1 MTEGGIE
8 KRRIK
13 RSIKWVLYFIFFY
26 SHFFDL
32 SLKIFR
38 RIRKKHSCIILL
50 YHRIVDDHSEYLNK
64 GPVVHHHIK
73 HFRKE
78 IAYLKKNYQILS
90 MDEVAHCI
98 KSGIG
103 FKRPSMAISF
113 DDGYLDN
120 YTLAYPVLKKYG
132 VPASIYLTTGLIGT
146 LERTWPDE
154 IELAIMETKKDEFKL
169 QTLFGDKEVQI
180 KTKEGKEEANIKT
193 AEALKNR
200 PDDERWELVEEI
212 NAILTENKNFENRK
226 KSRMMLNWDE
236 VKKMA
241 ANGITIGSHSHTH
254 PILTRM
260 LLQKAKEE
268 ILNSKKIIEEN
279 LGIQVKH
286 FAYPNGREEDFSE
299 ELRDYC
305 REIGFESVESV
316 IYGVNDPSRGN
327 GNTFALK
334 RIGATS
340 PVWMLAGELVRL
352 FWKNRIKK
360 GFQRTQQT
368 QRTQ

>member
-1 MTEGGIE
+1 M
-8 KRRIK
+8 KPF
-13 RSIKWVLYFIFFY
+13 LYFLFF
-26 SHFFDL
+26 HFRIFDL
-32 SLKIFR
+32 LLIILTKL
-38 RIRKKHSCIILL
+38 RKNHLCIILL
-50 YHRIVDDHSEYLNK
+50 YHRIVDAHSKYLEK
-64 GPVVHHHIK
+64 GPAVHHHIRDFK
-73 HFRKE
+73 RE
-78 IAYLKKNYQILS
+78 IPYLKKNYKILS
-90 MDEVAHCI
+90 MDDVAHYI

-103 FKRPSMAISF
+103 FKRPSIAISF

-132 VPASIYLTTGLIGT
+132 VPATIYLTTSLIGT

-169 QTLFGDKEVQI
+169 QTLFGGKEVQI
-180 KTKEGKEEANIKT
+180 KTKEEKEQASMKT

-200 PDDERWELVEEI
+200 PDDERKKIMGEI
-212 NAILTENKNFENRK
+212 KKILGEDRNYENNLKPRI
-226 KSRMMLNWDE
+226 MLNWNE

-241 ANGITIGSHSHTH
+241 ASGITTGSHSHTH
-254 PILTRM
+254 PILSSM
-260 LLQKAKEE
+260 PFEKSKEE
-268 ILNSKKIIEEN
+268 IFNSKKMIEEN

-286 FAYPNGREEDFSE
+286 FAFPNGRKEDFSE

-305 REIGFESVESV
+305 KEIGFESVASV
-316 IYGVNDPSRGN
+316 IYGTNNTLN
-327 GNTFALK
+327 GNTMGLK
-334 RIGATS
+334 RISATS

-352 FWKNRIKK
+352 FWKDGIKK

>member
-1 MTEGGIE
+1 MAEGGIE

-50 YHRIVDDHSEYLNK
+50 YHRIIDNRSEYLNK
-64 GPVVHHHIK
+64 GPAVQHHIK

-78 IAYLKKNYQILS
+78 IAYLRKNYQILS

-132 VPASIYLTTGLIGT
+132 VPATIYLTTSLIGT

-154 IELAIMETKKDEFKL
+154 IELAIMETQKDEFKL

-180 KTKEGKEEANIKT
+180 KTKGEKEQASMKI

-200 PDDERWELVEEI
+200 PDDERKKIMGEI
-212 NAILTENKNFENRK
+212 KKILGEDRNYENNLKPRI
-226 KSRMMLNWDE
+226 MLNWNE

-241 ANGITIGSHSHTH
+241 ANGITTGSHSHTH
-254 PILTRM
+254 PILSSM
-260 LLQKAKEE
+260 PFEKAKEE
-268 ILNSKKIIEEN
+268 ILNSKKMIEEN

-286 FAYPNGREEDFSE
+286 FAFPNGKEEDFNE
-299 ELRDYC
+299 ELRNYC
-305 REIGFESVESV
+305 QEIGFESVASV
-316 IYGVNDPSRGN
+316 IYGTNNTLN
-327 GNTFALK
+327 GNTMGLK
-334 RIGATS
+334 RISATS

-352 FWKNRIKK
+352 FWKDGIKK
-360 GFQRTQQT
+360 GFRRTQQT